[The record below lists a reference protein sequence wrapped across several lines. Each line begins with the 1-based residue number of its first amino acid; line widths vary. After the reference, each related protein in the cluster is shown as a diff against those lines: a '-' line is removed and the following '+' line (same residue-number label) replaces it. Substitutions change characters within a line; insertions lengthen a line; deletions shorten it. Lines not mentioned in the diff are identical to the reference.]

1 MPTFTVRPLARID
14 IDEIWDF
21 IAEDNQSQA
30 DTFVDRMSLKF
41 KLLSR
46 EPGLGRLRDELMPE
60 LQSFPFERYVIFY
73 RRIRSGIEVVRVLHG
88 ARVVEAQF
96 RAGR

>member
-73 RRIRSGIEVVRVLHG
+73 RRIRSGIEVVRVLG